1 MEQAKH
7 RQQQEVA
14 ENRLRRG
21 QLKDSMRFFDMVHT
35 TIEAIKDGERHERD
49 WEKFMRCNGLPNA
62 ASASDL
68 RKYIHQWHADIAK
81 RQAEA
86 RNWLLRTDER
96 TLLTQDSHVPDLTRA
111 TLRQQQ
117 ENLGD
122 VYAQRI
128 KEVLGVSSWR
138 SRAVESRTGR
148 GAELSIKSTYSMLS
162 SPPLVCFSLS
172 QILNE
177 LDDSL
182 LYTKEHAPHLAID
195 LTKLKTEMRV
205 FLKQHLDEFTH
216 KTMSHIERDME

>member
-7 RQQQEVA
+7 RQQQEVT
-14 ENRLRRG
+14 ENRLRRA

-35 TIEAIKDGERHERD
+35 TIEAIKAGERHERD
-49 WEKFMRCNGLPNA
+49 WEKYMRCNGLPNA

-122 VYAQRI
+122 IYAHRI
-128 KEVLGVSSWR
+128 KEVLGVSSGR
-138 SRAVESRTGR
+138 NSEVEPSTGGGAVWE
-148 GAELSIKSTYSMLS
+148 Y
-162 SPPLVCFSLS
+162 
-172 QILNE
+172 
-177 LDDSL
+177 SL
-182 LYTKEHAPHLAID
+182 L
-195 LTKLKTEMRV
+195 
-205 FLKQHLDEFTH
+205 FLLLFPSFPDTQ
-216 KTMSHIERDME
+216 

>member
-7 RQQQEVA
+7 RQQQEVS

-35 TIEAIKDGERHERD
+35 TIEAIKDGERHQRD

-68 RKYIHQWHADIAK
+68 RKYIHQWHADIAR
-81 RQAEA
+81 RQLEA

-96 TLLTQDSHVPDLTRA
+96 TLLTQDSHVPDLTRS

-128 KEVLGVSSWR
+128 KEVLGVSR
-138 SRAVESRTGR
+138 GR
-148 GAELSIKSTYSMLS
+148 DGNGKAEAR
-162 SPPLVCFSLS
+162 
-172 QILNE
+172 NE
-177 LDDSL
+177 LRL
-182 LYTKEHAPHLAID
+182 GWEWARAGLGLG
-195 LTKLKTEMRV
+195 
-205 FLKQHLDEFTH
+205 
-216 KTMSHIERDME
+216 